1 MKTIHTCLA
10 AAIVAT
16 LSVTAFAAVSP
27 AKRSWA
33 DGPVQFLMT
42 KEETAAWRSL
52 DNDAAADDFIA
63 LFWARRD
70 PTPTTP
76 RNEFR
81 EDFEARV
88 KFADEQ
94 FTVGQHKGS
103 LTDRGKMV
111 ILFGPP
117 LKALTVKPEIST
129 GRADFA
135 HDPDQQAQ
143 QQVWVYESPASRK
156 VFSLPHVEITFIDKV
171 GQGDYHLLV
180 GSVDVHSAEVRA
192 ITQNITQPDLTKAP
206 VFEAAKAPTPV
217 ATQAA
222 APAEGIRTAALQ
234 AAIDAAKGAAPSAAQ
249 VSYAE
254 FVAPTGDYF
263 VPIALTVP
271 KSANLGPDKVD
282 TFFGEVRDA
291 NGTKVTA
298 FEEKAKPVEAK
309 GSWFVDK
316 TLDLPTGKY
325 TAVVGVAS
333 AGQPVLVG
341 STPIETTVLAKDTV
355 GVSKLILWTD
365 ILTLAEAAPVKAPYA
380 FGRYQIVPNATRT
393 FGNKDELGYFLE
405 VNNPGIDIT
414 TNAPKLQSSIE
425 LQLDGKTISRA
436 PLSEAQAVPLA
447 GALGPGHYAIIS
459 SIQLSLM
466 TKPLAA
472 GDYTMK
478 MKVLDTVTKQS
489 YNVQET
495 FKIAP

>member
-42 KEETAAWRSL
+42 KEEAAAWLSL
-52 DNDAAADDFIA
+52 DSDAAADDFIA

-70 PTPTTP
+70 PTPDTP

-81 EDFEARV
+81 EDFQARL

-94 FTVGQHKGS
+94 FTVGSRKGS
-103 LTDRGKMV
+103 MSDRGKLV

-117 LKALTVKPEIST
+117 LRALNIKPELRGKTSDAT
-129 GRADFA
+129 
-135 HDPDQQAQ
+135 HDPDQQVQ
-143 QQVWVYESPASRK
+143 RQVWVYESPASRK
-156 VFSLPHVEITFIDKV
+156 VFSLPHAEITFIDRV
-171 GQGDYHLLV
+171 GDGDYRLLV
-180 GSVDVHSAEVRA
+180 GSVDLHSAEVRA
-192 ITQNITQPDLTKAP
+192 IAQNITQPDLTKAP
-206 VFEAAKAPTPV
+206 VFEAPKAASPV

-222 APAEGIRTAALQ
+222 APVEGIHTAALQ
-234 AAIDAAKGAAPSAAQ
+234 AAVDAAKGAPPSAAQ

-271 KSANLGPDKVD
+271 KSANLAPGAVD
-282 TFFGEVRDA
+282 TFFGEIRDA
-291 NGTKVTA
+291 NGTKVTS
-298 FEEKAKPVEAK
+298 FEEKAKPIEAK
-309 GSWFVDK
+309 SSWFVDK

-325 TAVVGVAS
+325 TAVFGVAN
-333 AGQPVLVG
+333 AGQPLLMG
-341 STPIETTVLAKDTV
+341 STPIETTVLAKDAV
-355 GVSKLILWTD
+355 GVAKLILWTD
-365 ILTLAEAAPVKAPYA
+365 ILTLPEAAPVKSPYA

-405 VNNPGIDIT
+405 INNPGVDIT
-414 TNAPKLQSSIE
+414 TNAPKLQTSIE
-425 LQLDGKTISRA
+425 LQLDGKPISRA
-436 PLSEAQAVPLA
+436 PLSEAQAVPLS

-459 SIQLSLM
+459 SIQLSRM
-466 TKPLAA
+466 ATPLAA

-478 MKVLDTVTKQS
+478 MKILDTVTKQS
-489 YNVQET
+489 YTVQES